1 MTGKVHSLLPVNTS
15 AKLFTAGEGRKGGKT
30 WAVLPW
36 LWFHLHLAA
45 GGDTVGAVGSRCLQA
60 APGHGWASLGPGA
73 WRTVFVLLPAASL
86 VDSKWRGK
94 DCGSWQVSGVLLGL
108 SPLAAQ
114 GRLSGKR
121 AEESATS
128 VDVKQEENG
137 GLSTFQQ

>member
-1 MTGKVHSLLPVNTS
+1 M
-15 AKLFTAGEGRKGGKT
+15 
-30 WAVLPW
+30 
-36 LWFHLHLAA
+36 
-45 GGDTVGAVGSRCLQA
+45 
-60 APGHGWASLGPGA
+60 
-73 WRTVFVLLPAASL
+73 VFVLLPAASL

-94 DCGSWQVSGVLLGL
+94 DRSSWQVSGVLPGL